1 MATITPTG
9 TVSATVMAANW
20 GPGVRNN
27 AQKWLQKYL
36 APKRLFN
43 ADQAGSQA
51 AWNTGV
57 QAALAANSYQ
67 NGMANADVTQAAN
80 NASQYGVTNYGNA
93 GTAKAYKY
101 TAVAPALANAV
112 NTSLQAIAG
121 LPRGKGANNENR
133 MLTFSRTMAS
143 FKGKIK

>member
-9 TVSATVMAANW
+9 SVNATAMAANW

-27 AQKWLQKYL
+27 SQKWLQKYL

-43 ADQAGSQA
+43 ADPAGAQV
-51 AWNTGV
+51 AWNAGV
-57 QAALAANSYQ
+57 QSALAANSYQ

-80 NASQYGVTNYGNA
+80 NATQYGVTNYANS
-93 GTAKAYKY
+93 GTAKAYKF
-101 TAVAPALANAV
+101 TAVAPALANAI
-112 NTSLQAIAG
+112 NTSLQSIAG
-121 LPRGKGANNENR
+121 LPRGSGANNENR
-133 MLTFSRTMAS
+133 MITFSRTMHG